1 MRGEGEGLALDFT
14 FEHGQVYHCFSLTL
28 FLEPRSLTC
37 AALLLSLQ
45 LGVERY
51 FAMDIITYGLLPVLF
66 VSLWFFTSYMSRTF
80 PGLRGKRI
88 CLLIAHPDDE
98 AMFFAPA
105 LLALTRPELGNHLK
119 ILCLSSGNAD
129 GLGSVRKN
137 ELVASGLQLGVR
149 SASDILVLDDERFRD
164 SMTATWDTKAITG
177 LLTSTFAPKMAS
189 IKPNQKPEAN
199 IDVLITFDRN
209 GVSGHPNHKS
219 LYHGAVAFVTS
230 IASRHAGWE
239 TPIKLYTLPSV
250 NIVRKYGSI
259 LDVVTTIST
268 IIFSKR
274 PAGNYPTPL
283 LFISN
288 IFDYRKAQTA
298 MTTAHKSQMV
308 WFRWGWIGISRY
320 MIVNDLH
327 LEKGV

>member
-1 MRGEGEGLALDFT
+1 MEVPTFAL
-14 FEHGQVYHCFSLTL
+14 V
-28 FLEPRSLTC
+28 
-37 AALLLSLQ
+37 
-45 LGVERY
+45 
-51 FAMDIITYGLLPVLF
+51 PVLF
-66 VSLWFFTSYMSRTF
+66 VSLWFFTSYMSTTF

-98 AMFFAPA
+98 AMFFAPSV
-105 LLALTRPELGNHLK
+105 LALTRPALGNHLK

-137 ELVASGLQLGVR
+137 ELVASGLHLGIR
-149 SASDILVLDDERFRD
+149 NASDILVLDDERFPD
-164 SMTATWDTKAITG
+164 SMTADWDAKAING

-189 IKPNQKPEAN
+189 IKPDQKPETN
-199 IDVLITFDRN
+199 IDVLITFDKN
-209 GVSGHPNHKS
+209 GVSGHANHKA
-219 LYHGAVAFVTS
+219 LYHGAVAFVKS
-230 IASRHAGWE
+230 ISSRHGGWE

-259 LDVVTTIST
+259 LDIVATISAT
-268 IIFSKR
+268 LFSKR
-274 PAGNYPTPL
+274 QAGNSPTPL

-288 IFDYRKAQTA
+288 MFDYRKAQTA
-298 MTTAHKSQMV
+298 MTTAHESQMV

-327 LEKGV
+327 LEKGL

>member
-1 MRGEGEGLALDFT
+1 MRKAWRLDFT
-14 FEHGQVYHCFSLTL
+14 FEHGQVYHFFSIAPSLHNLT
-28 FLEPRSLTC
+28 FTR
-37 AALLLSLQ
+37 AALLLLLSLR
-45 LGVERY
+45 VKRY
-51 FAMDIITYGLLPVLF
+51 STMDITTYGVVPILF

-105 LLALTRPELGNHLK
+105 VLALTRPELGNHLK

-137 ELVASGLQLGVR
+137 ELVTSGLHLGVR
-149 SASDILVLDDERFRD
+149 SASDILVLDDERFQD
-164 SMTATWDTKAITG
+164 SMTATWDSKAITG

-189 IKPNQKPEAN
+189 IKSNQKPEAN
-199 IDVLITFDRN
+199 IDVMITFDRD

-230 IASRHAGWE
+230 ISSRHAGWE
-239 TPIKLYTLPSV
+239 APIKLYTLPSV
-250 NIVRKYGSI
+250 NIVRKYGSF
-259 LDVVTTIST
+259 LDVVATIST
-268 IIFSKR
+268 VIFSKR
-274 PAGNYPTPL
+274 QAGNYPTPL

-320 MIVNDLH
+320 MMVNDLH
-327 LEKGV
+327 LERGL

>member
-1 MRGEGEGLALDFT
+1 
-14 FEHGQVYHCFSLTL
+14 
-28 FLEPRSLTC
+28 
-37 AALLLSLQ
+37 
-45 LGVERY
+45 
-51 FAMDIITYGLLPVLF
+51 MDITTYGLLPVLF

-80 PGLRGKRI
+80 PGIRGKRI

-98 AMFFAPA
+98 AMFFAPTV
-105 LLALTRPELGNHLK
+105 LALTRPELGNHLK

-129 GLGSVRKN
+129 GLGSVRAK
-137 ELVASGLQLGVR
+137 ELVVSGLHLGVR
-149 SASDILVLDDERFRD
+149 NASDVLIMDDERFQD
-164 SMTATWDTKAITG
+164 SMTASWDSKAING

-189 IKPNQKPEAN
+189 IKPNQKPETN
-199 IDVLITFDRN
+199 IDVLITFDKN
-209 GVSGHPNHKS
+209 GVSGHANHRS
-219 LYHGAVAFVTS
+219 LYHGAVAFVKTIS
-230 IASRHAGWE
+230 SRHAGWE

-259 LDVVTTIST
+259 MDVVTTIVT

-274 PAGNYPTPL
+274 QAGNYPTPL
-283 LFISN
+283 LFISD

-327 LEKGV
+327 MEKGL